1 MGQVSGLGCPKGIV
15 KMKLEGFFVEG
26 DPERESEDG
35 KRMRRGEEWGKG
47 SLFFWK
53 RNLELES

>member
-1 MGQVSGLGCPKGIV
+1 
-15 KMKLEGFFVEG
+15 MKREAFVVEG

-35 KRMRRGEEWGKG
+35 KRMRRGGEWAKG